1 MFDMNMIHITQAV
14 VIEIENIAISLPPK
28 YRVRNYFF
36 LKFSVNETFKSLKSL
51 VSVT

>member
-36 LKFSVNETFKSLKSL
+36 NETFKSLKSL